1 MGGRAVRPFY
11 FPRFFGKQ
19 VDMNIRKAVIPAA
32 GFGTRFLPVTK
43 VLPKEMLNVID
54 KPLIQYCVEEAVG
67 SGLDRIGLV
76 TSRGKAALE
85 DHFDRNPDLEAFLE
99 AKGRSDLLEE
109 VRRLQGLAEITAIRQ
124 PQPLGLG
131 HAILMGE
138 TFAGGEPFAALT
150 PDDIYDCR
158 RPCTRQLLDVF
169 MEKKATVIVLGR
181 VDREGTK
188 KYGIIKPK
196 QVSER
201 LFQVLD
207 MAEKPGPEKAFS
219 DLGILG
225 RYIFTPEIFEAIRRT
240 PPDKNG
246 EVQITDA
253 IRVLLDEQP
262 VYGLLFEGRRFDCG
276 DKFGYLE
283 ATLHLALQRPE
294 FRDRFKEILRTV
306 LDK

>member
-1 MGGRAVRPFY
+1 MH
-11 FPRFFGKQ
+11 
-19 VDMNIRKAVIPAA
+19 IRKAVIPAA

-54 KPLIQYCVEEAVG
+54 KPLIQYCVEEAAG

-85 DHFDRNPDLEAFLE
+85 DHFDRNPDLEAY
-99 AKGRSDLLEE
+99 LEE
-109 VRRLQGLAEITAIRQ
+109 KGKAALLKEMRGLHGLAEITAIRQ
-124 PQPLGLG
+124 PKPLGLG

-138 TFAGGEPFAALT
+138 TFVAGEPFAALT
-150 PDDIYDCR
+150 PDDIYDCDP
-158 RPCTRQLLDVF
+158 PCTRQLIDVF
-169 MEKKATVIVLGR
+169 KEKKATVIVLGR
-181 VDREGTK
+181 IDAEGTK
-188 KYGIIKPK
+188 KYGVVKPR
-196 QVSER
+196 QLSPRV
-201 LFQVLD
+201 FQIMD
-207 MAEKPGPEKAFS
+207 MAEKPGPKKAFS

-225 RYIFTPEIFEAIRRT
+225 RYVFTPEIFEAIRRT

-253 IRVLLDEQP
+253 IRVLLEKQP

-283 ATLHLALQRPE
+283 ATVHLALKRPE
-294 FRDRFKEILRTV
+294 FRDRFRELLRSVLGKET
-306 LDK
+306 